1 MADPGIDAG
10 FLGRVYRTTLILAG
24 VGLLLL
30 LGTRR
35 WDLILSFVA
44 GVAMG
49 LAVVRALDW
58 GLPRLREPP
67 SVWHGLLTGGV
78 LLGKY
83 LPIGLVLYLLRRW
96 ELLHVLA
103 AAMGIQLIFSVIV
116 FKVVARVILDSDR
129 SSGEGSDRDL
139 QGRL

>member
-1 MADPGIDAG
+1 MADLGLDAG
-10 FLGRVYRTTLILAG
+10 FLGRVYRTTLVLGG

-30 LGTRR
+30 LSTRR
-35 WDLILSFVA
+35 WDVILSFGA

-58 GLPRLREPP
+58 GIPRLRDPRN
-67 SVWHGLLTGGV
+67 VRHGLVTGGV
-78 LLGKY
+78 LVGKY
-83 LPIGLVLYLLRRW
+83 LPIGLVLYLLTRW

-103 AAMGIQLIFSVIV
+103 AAMGIQLIFAVIV
-116 FKVVARVILDSDR
+116 LKVVARVILDSGR
-129 SSGEGSDRDL
+129 ASGEGSDRDL